1 VECATVSH
9 EDGPNF
15 AEAWMFAV
23 ERASVQALHIAP
35 EIEASAGGLQPPRQ

>member
-1 VECATVSH
+1 MECATVSH

-23 ERASVQALHIAP
+23 ERASVQALHITP

>member
-23 ERASVQALHIAP
+23 KRASVQALHIAL
-35 EIEASAGGLQPPRQ
+35 EIEASTGGLQPPRQ